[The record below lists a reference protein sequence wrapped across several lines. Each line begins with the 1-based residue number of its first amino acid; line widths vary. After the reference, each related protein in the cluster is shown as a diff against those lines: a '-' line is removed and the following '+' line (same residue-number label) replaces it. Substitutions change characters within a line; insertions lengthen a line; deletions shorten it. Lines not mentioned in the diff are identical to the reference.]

1 MLHVDEAH
9 DRAESILKGLLSDKR
24 SSSWRILLIKDL
36 FARLR
41 VILWCPKSHWQAAS
55 VEIDQGLQDEAPAYW
70 TREVLRGSGKNEP
83 PDGEWQD
90 EAWQQGIP
98 IGDSGG
104 LRVMERQ
111 RTKEGWFEAPAV
123 PPWTAARGRP
133 TITSFYSFNGGVGR
147 STALAATALHRAAA
161 GERVV
166 VLDVD
171 LDAPGVGFLLSAHD
185 GATAPWGVVD
195 YLIEQ
200 PLTGGND
207 ALDLSDYFH
216 RCPPSLFSGSGE
228 IMVFPAGTTD
238 GRYVGKLARLDYAT
252 LHGGETHP
260 FVRLL
265 EQIRQELGP
274 DWILIDARAGLANV
288 SGFVMGGLCHVHVVV
303 GTLAEASWRG
313 LAMILERLGADRVR
327 AQRPQAEC
335 VLVAAMVPRSQER
348 QYRQS
353 VTWFTD
359 RAQDVFSACY
369 YAAPEQGDQFWTVD
383 DVESS
388 DAPHVPVPLSYDE
401 RLVLFRELEEVAKDV
416 LLEGEPYRRL
426 AERVR
431 TSQARVR

>member
-9 DRAESILKGLLSDKR
+9 DRAETILKEFLSDKPR
-24 SSSWRILLIKDL
+24 PWRILLIKDL

-41 VILWCPKSHWQAAS
+41 VVLWCPKSHWKLAYE
-55 VEIDQGLQDEAPAYW
+55 EIDQGLQGEASAYW
-70 TREVLRGSGKNEP
+70 SRDVLRGCGKNEP

-98 IGDSGG
+98 VGDSDR
-104 LRVMERQ
+104 LRVIERQ
-111 RTKEGWFEAPAV
+111 RAKEGWFEAPAV
-123 PPWTAARGRP
+123 PPWSAAKGSP
-133 TITSFYSFNGGVGR
+133 TITSFYSFKGGVGR
-147 STALAATALHRAAA
+147 STALAATALHLATA

-200 PLTGGND
+200 PLLVGID

-216 RCPPSLFSGSGE
+216 RCPPSLFSGTGE

-238 GRYVGKLARLDYAT
+238 NRYVGKLARLDYAT
-252 LHGGETHP
+252 SYRGRIHP
-260 FVRLL
+260 FVLLL
-265 EQIRQELGP
+265 EQIRQELNP
-274 DWILIDARAGLANV
+274 DWILIDSRAGLANV

-313 LAMILERLGADRVR
+313 LEMILERLGADRIR
-327 AQRPQAEC
+327 AQKPQAEC

-348 QYRQS
+348 QYQES

-359 RAQDVFSACY
+359 RAQDVFSARY
-369 YAAPEQGDQFWTVD
+369 YAAPEQGDRFWTVD

-401 RLVLFRELEEVAKDV
+401 RLVLFRDLGEVAKDV
-416 LLEGEPYRRL
+416 LLNGEPYHRL

>member
-1 MLHVDEAH
+1 MLHVDDAH
-9 DRAESILKGLLSDKR
+9 DRAETILKDFLSNKPR
-24 SSSWRILLIKDL
+24 TWRILLIKDL

-41 VILWCPKSHWQAAS
+41 VVLWCPKSRWEAAC
-55 VEIDQGLQDEAPAYW
+55 VAIDQGLRDEASAYW
-70 TREVLRGSGKNEP
+70 SRDVLRGSGKNEP
-83 PDGEWQD
+83 PDGAWQD
-90 EAWQQGIP
+90 EAWQQAGAVA
-98 IGDSGG
+98 GASG

-111 RTKEGWFEAPAV
+111 RTKEGWFEAPAA
-123 PPWTAARGRP
+123 PPWSAARGNP
-133 TITSFYSFNGGVGR
+133 TITCFYSFKGGVGR
-147 STALAATALHRAAA
+147 STALAATALHLAAA

-171 LDAPGVGFLLSAHD
+171 LDAPGVGFLLTAHE
-185 GATAPWGVVD
+185 GATASWGVVD

-200 PLTGGND
+200 PLLAGND

-216 RCPPSLFSGSGE
+216 RCPPSLFSGTGE

-238 GRYVGKLARLDYAT
+238 SRYVGKLARLDYAT
-252 LHGGETHP
+252 LLRGQTHP
-260 FVRLL
+260 FVLLL
-265 EQIRQELGP
+265 EQIRQEIRP
-274 DWILIDARAGLANV
+274 DWILVDTRAGLANV

-327 AQRPQAEC
+327 AQKPQAEC
-335 VLVAAMVPRSQER
+335 VLVAAMVPHSQER
-348 QYRQS
+348 QYKES

-359 RAQDVFSACY
+359 RAQDVFSARY

-401 RLVLFRELEEVAKDV
+401 RLVLFRDLDEVAKDV

>member
-1 MLHVDEAH
+1 MLHVDEAQ
-9 DRAESILKGLLSDKR
+9 DRAETNLKEFLSDKPR
-24 SSSWRILLIKDL
+24 SWRILLIKDL

-41 VILWCPKSHWQAAS
+41 VVLWCPKSQWEAACA
-55 VEIDQGLQDEAPAYW
+55 EIDQGLQDESSAYW
-70 TREVLRGSGKNEP
+70 SRDVLRGSGKNEP

-90 EAWQQGIP
+90 EAWQQGVP
-98 IGDSGG
+98 IAGTDG

-111 RTKEGWFEAPAV
+111 RTKEGWFEAPAE
-123 PPWTAARGRP
+123 PPWSAARGNP
-133 TITSFYSFNGGVGR
+133 TITSFYSFKGGVGR
-147 STALAATALHRAAA
+147 STALAATALHLAAA
-161 GERVV
+161 GERVA

-171 LDAPGVGFLLSAHD
+171 FDAPGVGFLLSAHD

-200 PLTGGND
+200 PLLAGND
-207 ALDLSDYFH
+207 PLDLSDYFH
-216 RCPPSLFSGSGE
+216 RCPPALFSGTGE

-238 GRYVGKLARLDYAT
+238 SRYVGKLARLDYAT
-252 LHGGETHP
+252 SHRGQPHP
-260 FVRLL
+260 FVLLL

-288 SGFVMGGLCHVHVVV
+288 AGFVMGGLCHVHVVV

-327 AQRPQAEC
+327 AQQPQAEC

-348 QYRQS
+348 QYQES
-353 VTWFTD
+353 VTGFTD
-359 RAQDVFSACY
+359 RARDLFSARY

-401 RLVLFRELEEVAKDV
+401 RLVLFCDLDEVAKDV

-431 TSQARVR
+431 TSRARVR

>member
-1 MLHVDEAH
+1 MLHVDDAH
-9 DRAESILKGLLSDKR
+9 DRAETILKEFLSDKPQ
-24 SSSWRILLIKDL
+24 SWRILLIKDL

-41 VILWCPKSHWQAAS
+41 IVLWCPKSQWQAAR
-55 VEIDQGLQDEAPAYW
+55 VEIDQGLLDEASAYW
-70 TREVLRGSGKNEP
+70 SRDVLRGFAKNEP

-90 EAWQQGIP
+90 EAWEQGVAVA
-98 IGDSGG
+98 GSSGV
-104 LRVMERQ
+104 RVMERQ
-111 RTKEGWFEAPAV
+111 RAKEGWFEAPAL
-123 PPWTAARGRP
+123 PPWGATRGNP
-133 TITSFYSFNGGVGR
+133 TIASFYSFKGGVGR
-147 STALAATALHRAAA
+147 STALAATALHLAAA

-185 GATAPWGVVD
+185 GATAPWGIVD
-195 YLIEQ
+195 FLIEQ
-200 PLTGGND
+200 PLLDGKD
-207 ALDLSDYFH
+207 ILDLSDYYH
-216 RCPPSLFSGSGE
+216 RCPPSLFSGTGE

-252 LHGGETHP
+252 LHRSETHP

-265 EQIRQELGP
+265 EQIRQELGL

-327 AQRPQAEC
+327 AQKPQAEC

-348 QYRQS
+348 QYQES

-359 RAQDVFSACY
+359 RAQDVFSARY

-401 RLVLFRELEEVAKDV
+401 RLVLFRDLNEVAKDV

-426 AERVR
+426 VERVR

>member
-1 MLHVDEAH
+1 MLHIDDAH
-9 DRAESILKGLLSDKR
+9 DRAETILKELLSDKSR
-24 SSSWRILLIKDL
+24 SWRILLIKDL

-41 VILWCPKSHWQAAS
+41 VILWCPNAHWKAAS
-55 VEIDQGLQDEAPAYW
+55 EEIDQGLRGEASAYW
-70 TREVLRGSGKNEP
+70 SRDVLRGCGRNEP

-90 EAWQQGIP
+90 EAWQQGVAVA
-98 IGDSGG
+98 GTDG

-111 RTKEGWFEAPAV
+111 RTKEGWFEAPAT
-123 PPWTAARGRP
+123 PPWGAEKGSP
-133 TITSFYSFNGGVGR
+133 TIASFYSFKGGVGR
-147 STALAATALHRAAA
+147 STALAATALHLAAA

-185 GATAPWGVVD
+185 GATAPWGIVD
-195 YLIEQ
+195 YLVEQ
-200 PLTGGND
+200 PLLAGND

-216 RCPPSLFSGSGE
+216 RCPPSLFSGTGE

-252 LHGGETHP
+252 HHRGETHP
-260 FVRLL
+260 FVLLL

-348 QYRQS
+348 QYQES

-359 RAQDVFSACY
+359 RAQDVFSARY
-369 YAAPEQGDQFWTVD
+369 YAVPEQGDQFWTVD

-401 RLVLFRELEEVAKDV
+401 RLVLFRELDEVAKDV

-431 TSQARVR
+431 TSRARVR

>member
-9 DRAESILKGLLSDKR
+9 DRAESILKRFLSDKP
-24 SSSWRILLIKDL
+24 SSWRILLIKDL

-41 VILWCPKSHWQAAS
+41 VILWCPKSRWEAAS
-55 VEIDQGLQDEAPAYW
+55 VEIDQVLQDEAPNYW

-83 PDGEWQD
+83 PDGEWQA
-90 EAWQQGIP
+90 EAWQQGTP
-98 IGDSGG
+98 IGDTGG
-104 LRVMERQ
+104 VRVMERQ
-111 RTKEGWFEAPAV
+111 RTKEGWFEAPAA

-133 TITSFYSFNGGVGR
+133 TITSFYSFKGGVGR
-147 STALAATALHRAAA
+147 STALAATALHLAAA

-166 VLDVD
+166 VLDAD

-185 GATAPWGVVD
+185 GATASWGVVD

-200 PLTGGND
+200 PLLGGND
-207 ALDLSDYFH
+207 ELDLSDYFH
-216 RCPPSLFSGSGE
+216 RCPPSLFSGTGE

-238 GRYVGKLARLDYAT
+238 GRYVAKLARLDYAT

-265 EQIRQELGP
+265 EQIRQELAP

-313 LAMILERLGADRVR
+313 LAMILERLGADQVR

-348 QYRQS
+348 QYQES
-353 VTWFTD
+353 VAWFTD
-359 RAQDVFSACY
+359 RAQDVFSDRY
-369 YAAPEQGDQFWTVD
+369 YAAPDQGDQFWTVD

-401 RLVLFRELEEVAKDV
+401 RLVLFRELDEVAKDV
-416 LLEGEPYRRL
+416 LLDGEPYRRL

-431 TSQARVR
+431 TSQARAR